1 VASPAKDERHGY
13 TRVSLKA
20 AQPSP
25 QGIGDPDV
33 NRTDSIFLK
42 HFSQLIVGL
51 MAVTLVLILVARY
64 AHQRFYGSEDLSS
77 GDVANTAIETERRAR
92 LLEEADAR
100 TAPIGA
106 FLAGEAGVARKK
118 ALEEAA
124 AKAAA
129 GACAY
134 DCTKDGAVVY
144 ARLCGSCHEN
154 GAGGA
159 PKLVH
164 AEWDARVGQGME
176 TLVKHAIEGYD
187 GPAPTNMPAKGNN
200 PNLTDE
206 QIQITVQYMV
216 DNLK

>member
-1 VASPAKDERHGY
+1 M
-13 TRVSLKA
+13 
-20 AQPSP
+20 
-25 QGIGDPDV
+25 

-51 MAVTLVLILVARY
+51 MGVTLVLIVVAWF
-64 AHQRFYGSEDLSS
+64 AHQRFYGSENLHAPQT
-77 GDVANTAIETERRAR
+77 ANTAIESERRER
-92 LLEEADAR
+92 LREEAAAR

-106 FLAGEAGVARKK
+106 YLAGEAGTARKA

-124 AKAAA
+124 RLAAA

-144 ARLCGSCHEN
+144 ARLCGSCHES
-154 GAGGA
+154 GAGGS
-159 PKLVH
+159 PKLLR
-164 AEWDARVGQGME
+164 AEWDSRAAQGME
-176 TLVKHAIEGYD
+176 TLVNHDVEGFD
-187 GPAPTNMPAKGNN
+187 GAAATPMPPKGNN

>member
-1 VASPAKDERHGY
+1 M
-13 TRVSLKA
+13 
-20 AQPSP
+20 
-25 QGIGDPDV
+25 

-51 MAVTLVLILVARY
+51 MGLTLVLIIVAWM
-64 AHQRFYGSEDLSS
+64 AHKRFYGNENLHAAA
-77 GDVANTAIETERRAR
+77 VANTAIEAERRTR
-92 LLEEADAR
+92 LAEEADAR
-100 TAPIGA
+100 TRPVGQ

-134 DCTKDGAVVY
+134 DCTKDGSVVY
-144 ARLCGSCHEN
+144 ARLCASCHDS
-154 GAGGA
+154 GAGGS
-159 PKLVH
+159 PKLLQ
-164 AEWDARVGQGME
+164 AQWDTRLAQGMD
-176 TLVKHAIEGYD
+176 TLVKHAIEGFD
-187 GPAPTNMPAKGNN
+187 GAAETPMPAKGNN